1 MSKLSNIVKNLS
13 EENYY
18 DIRETLVR
26 ERAEKSVYLLQS
38 IRENDKAN
46 EDVMQNLK
54 LNTNAYYTLRSR
66 LGQKI
71 EDYLLSKVQHLTT
84 DLSRKVSNIGVLVFT
99 EKRTIVLTTLKKL
112 EKELIRY
119 NLYSDLSSVYKYLKK
134 FYANTEEAEQYKEK
148 DRRYARYGE
157 KIEKSEQLLADYFSL
172 YAHYYLEGK
181 EEDKEALNG
190 MEGEMKNLYLSY
202 DFSHKLYVYYTMVA
216 SFHRLY
222 VQMDSARPLDNK
234 PLEPL
239 ENVFQRIEG
248 YFTSYPHDPLYGHLA
263 FLVDYLRLC
272 YYTQYGIYDKA
283 EEYGRKVEK
292 EMPRLLTNY
301 GFFTFPAHVLTIT
314 FQRSLWGGDSKHL
327 VEKNQVIFGTEG
339 LEGGAPMLLCF
350 VAYEALCLYADKQ
363 HRRAAFV
370 INRFFNESHGK
381 EFPRASLELKCL
393 LALQYVM
400 LDEYELFVQIANSIQ
415 RHFRLLGKERV
426 GHLVVFVK
434 ILKTAMNGQKSNKAE
449 KIGKLI
455 QAFSRGSNSS
465 FCPLSLIQMD
475 DNFVRELCEAQGF
488 TTPSRKH

>member
-71 EDYLLSKVQHLTT
+71 EDYLLSKVQHPTT
-84 DLSRKVSNIGVLVFT
+84 DLSRKVSNIGALVFM

-119 NLYSDLSSVYKYLKK
+119 NLYNDLSVVYKYLKR
-134 FYANTEEAEQYKEK
+134 FHANTEEAEHYKEK
-148 DRRYARYGE
+148 AQKYARYGQQ
-157 KIEKSEQLLADYFSL
+157 IEKGEQLLADYFAL

-181 EEDKEALNG
+181 EKEALNG
-190 MEGEMKNLYLSY
+190 IEAEMKNLCLSY
-202 DFSHKLYVYYTMVA
+202 DFSHKLYVYYTLVA

-222 VQMDSARPLDNK
+222 VQMDSARPLDNR

-239 ENVFQRIEG
+239 ENIFQRIEG
-248 YFTSYPHDPLYGHLA
+248 YFASYPHDPLYEHLS

-283 EEYGRKVEK
+283 EEYGRRVEK
-292 EMPRLLTNY
+292 EIPRLLTNY
-301 GFFTFPAHVLTIT
+301 SFFTFPAHVLTIM

-327 VEKNQVIFGTEG
+327 VAENKVIFGAEG
-339 LEGGAPMLLCF
+339 LEGSTPMLLCF

-363 HRRAAFV
+363 YRRAASA
-370 INRFFNESHGK
+370 INQFFNESHGK

-393 LALQYVM
+393 LALQYAM

-426 GHLVVFVK
+426 EHLVVFVK
-434 ILKTAMNGQKSNKAE
+434 VLKTAVNGQKSNRAE

-455 QAFSRGSNSS
+455 QDIFSG
-465 FCPLSLIQMD
+465 
-475 DNFVRELCEAQGF
+475 
-488 TTPSRKH
+488 